1 MDLIVREYTDDDFDD
16 VYRIVYESLNYKK
29 NHIKNSNAHEFVGVY
44 DAKVVGY
51 FILNEMIDIIR
62 NLKIYHIDYVC
73 VDKKYRGNGFGKAMM
88 EWAIKYAKDEG
99 ACRIELT
106 SGNQRIIAHN
116 MYLSLGFI
124 KRDSSIFRKVIE

>member
-1 MDLIVREYTDDDFDD
+1 MDLIVREFTDDDFDD

-116 MYLSLGFI
+116 MYLNLGFI

>member
-116 MYLSLGFI
+116 MYLNLGFI

>member
-1 MDLIVREYTDDDFDD
+1 MDLIVREYTYDDFDD

-116 MYLSLGFI
+116 MYLNLGFI

>member
-29 NHIKNSNAHEFVGVY
+29 NNIKNSKAHEFVGVY

-88 EWAIKYAKDEG
+88 EWAIKYAKDAG

>member
-1 MDLIVREYTDDDFDD
+1 MDLIVREFTDDDFDD

-44 DAKVVGY
+44 DDKVVGY

-116 MYLSLGFI
+116 MYLNLGFI

>member
-16 VYRIVYESLNYKK
+16 VSRIVYESLNYKK